1 MAKKTFAQARAERNP
16 ELAKDRN
23 RLRAWAIGAAPGNFS
38 SAIAT
43 SKKKVAADKCPK
55 CGGAGTVDRGA
66 RTCGQCDGTGKR
78 EE

>member
-1 MAKKTFAQARAERNP
+1 MGPGNKMAAKNRAS
-16 ELAKDRN
+16 LK
-23 RLRAWAIGAAPGNFS
+23 AWAAPVAQS
-38 SAIAT
+38 